1 LPPATA
7 PRRRCA
13 GPRSTSPKPRSR

>member
-1 LPPATA
+1 MPPATA